1 MSGAG
6 EERVD
11 SDEGEDAVD
20 PSFAADST
28 LAGGSAAGPGPGI
41 GQDDE
46 EAASPVRLL

>member
-11 SDEGEDAVD
+11 SDEGEDEVD
-20 PSFAADST
+20 PSVAAFSN

-41 GQDDE
+41 GHHDE
-46 EAASPVRLL
+46 EAASPVRV